1 MTHSS
6 ANKGLSPSQLA
17 ALAGVST
24 DTLRYYER
32 KGLLTAGRGQN
43 GYRQYAGGAVDRV
56 RLIRRA
62 LAIGM
67 TLNQISSVLKVRERG
82 GSPCRQ
88 VRDLAAA
95 KLKEMEEAAREIEL
109 VSSELR
115 SLIKSWDAILS
126 ATPAG
131 SPALLLESLP
141 DSSLTSQQ
149 LIRDL
154 SGARKRRGKNRK
166 EPTDEI

>member
-1 MTHSS
+1 MNHSS
-6 ANKGLSPSQLA
+6 ANKDLSPSQLA
-17 ALAGVST
+17 TLAGVST

-32 KGLLTAGRGQN
+32 KRLLAPARSPN
-43 GYRQYAGGAVDRV
+43 GYRRYSAGAVDRV

-67 TLNQISSVLKVRERG
+67 SLNQISGVLKVREAG

-95 KLKEMEEAAREIEL
+95 KLKELEEAAREIEL

-115 SLIKSWDAILS
+115 SLIKSWDATLS

-131 SPALLLESLP
+131 GQALLLESLP

-154 SGARKRRGKNRK
+154 SGARKKRAKKRK
-166 EPTDEI
+166 ETTNEI